1 MSWVL
6 RIEKKANKQLR
17 RLPKT
22 DRKRIASALDQ
33 MLESP
38 YGGDVLRLQGLLG
51 DFRRRVGNYRIFF
64 SVEPPLRLVHIH
76 SVLRRKT
83 TTYKKP

>member
-1 MSWVL
+1 MPWAL
-6 RIEKKANKQLR
+6 RIDKKAQKQLR
-17 RLPKT
+17 RLPPP

-38 YGGDVLRLQGLLG
+38 YGGDVLRLQGMRG
-51 DFRRRVGNYRIFF
+51 DFRRRVGSYRIFF
-64 SVEPPLRLVHIH
+64 SVEPPLRLIHIH
-76 SVLRRKT
+76 RVLRRKT